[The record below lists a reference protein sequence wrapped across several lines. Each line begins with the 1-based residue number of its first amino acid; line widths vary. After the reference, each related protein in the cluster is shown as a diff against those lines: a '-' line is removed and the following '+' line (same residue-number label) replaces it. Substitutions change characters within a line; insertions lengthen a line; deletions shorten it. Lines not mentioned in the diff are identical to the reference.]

1 MARIFI
7 TGGSGFVGAH
17 VVRRM
22 VADGHDVT
30 VFAPAPEPCLTD
42 ADLNDISFVSGGVEE
57 PGALDAMIG
66 TTKPDIVI
74 GLAAYGGSGRGLL
87 AAAAENEATALAVN
101 VGGFRNLLAA
111 CERFKVARVIWASTL
126 AVYGSAALYQG
137 DPVDETAPRR
147 PETFYGLTK
156 VLAEDLARF
165 YREVRG
171 LDLTGLRL
179 PVVFGPGLWYRGAA
193 SQIVDLFQA
202 AADGGEATLEVS
214 TSLLELMYVTDVA
227 GAFAHLVEHEGPRD
241 LLYNLSAYAPSLH
254 EVVAVLKDLSPAL
267 KVTTTEVDPP
277 LTYPLVSSQKLADGI
292 GFRPDFSLEQACA
305 DYVKA
310 LRSGS

>member
-22 VADGHDVT
+22 AADGHDVT
-30 VFAPAPEPCLTD
+30 VFAPAPEPCLTET
-42 ADLNDISFVSGGVEE
+42 DLARINFVSGGVEE

-74 GLAAYGGSGRGLL
+74 GLAAFGGSGRGLL
-87 AAAAENEATALAVN
+87 AAATEDEAKALAVN

-111 CERFKVARVIWASTL
+111 CERYKIGRVIWSSTL
-126 AVYGSAALYQG
+126 AIYGSASLYP
-137 DPVDETAPRR
+137 DTPVDETAPPR

-165 YREVRG
+165 YRETRG
-171 LDLTGLRL
+171 LAVTGLRL
-179 PVVFGPGLWYRGAA
+179 PVIFGPGLWYRGAGT
-193 SQIVDLFQA
+193 QIIDLFQA
-202 AADGGEATLEVS
+202 AADGGEAALEVS
-214 TSLLELMYVTDVA
+214 TSPLEIMYVTDVA
-227 GAFAHLVEHEGPRD
+227 NAVAHLVDHKGPLD

-254 EVVAVLKDLSPAL
+254 EMVAVLKDLSPSL
-267 KVTTTEVDPP
+267 KVTTADVDPP
-277 LTYPLVSSQKLADGI
+277 LTYPLVSSRKLADEL
-292 GFRPDFSLEQACA
+292 GFTPHFSLEQACA
-305 DYVKA
+305 AYVNA
-310 LRSGS
+310 LRSGT

>member
-30 VFAPAPEPCLTD
+30 VFAPAPEPCLTE
-42 ADLNDISFVSGGVEE
+42 ADLQHINFLSGGVEE
-57 PGALDAMIG
+57 PGALNAMIG
-66 TTKPDIVI
+66 TARPEIVI
-74 GLAAYGGSGRGLL
+74 GLAAYGGSGHGLL
-87 AAAAENEATALAVN
+87 AAAAEKESDALAVN

-111 CERFKVARVIWASTL
+111 CERFEVGQVIWASTL
-126 AVYGSAALYQG
+126 AVYGGATLYPG
-137 DPVDETAPRR
+137 DPVDETAQRR

-156 VLAEDLARF
+156 VLAEDVARY

-171 LDLTGLRL
+171 LSITGLRL

-193 SQIVDLFQA
+193 TQVVNLFQA
-202 AADGGEATLEVS
+202 AADGGEAALEVS
-214 TSLLELMYVTDVA
+214 TSPLELMYVTDVA
-227 GAFAHLVEHEGPRD
+227 NAFAHLVAHDGPLD
-241 LLYNLSAYAPSLH
+241 LIYNLSAYAPSLH
-254 EVVAVLKDLSPAL
+254 DVVAVLKDLSQSL
-267 KVTTTEVDPP
+267 NVTTTDVDPP
-277 LTYPLVSSQKLADGI
+277 LTYPLVSSQKLTDEV
-292 GFRPDFSLEQACA
+292 GFTPSFSLEQACA

-310 LRSGS
+310 LRSGH